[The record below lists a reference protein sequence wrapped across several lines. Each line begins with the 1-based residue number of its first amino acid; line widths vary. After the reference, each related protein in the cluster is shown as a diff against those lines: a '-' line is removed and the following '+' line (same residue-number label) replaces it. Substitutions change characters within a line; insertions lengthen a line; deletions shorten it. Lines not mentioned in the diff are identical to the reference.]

1 MYFVTLKASFFSP
14 RGTEHIPFSC
24 SSLHHHSTGWP
35 CKKEIG
41 KIAFSDLQQKLSE
54 VFFAPDLF
62 PWTFRSASS
71 VTMLCIKLAQTT
83 QEHRLWFHGVIS
95 ISYPSKTWHQ
105 LHRHKSALSPLCSTY
120 SWPDL
125 ARMQKAEQRN
135 TKSASEALLPTQQ
148 VIHQREPVDCTKAG
162 WFYKRPGTKKLIYF

>member
-24 SSLHHHSTGWP
+24 SSVHHHSTGWP

-62 PWTFRSASS
+62 PRTFRSASS
-71 VTMLCIKLAQTT
+71 VTMLCIKL
-83 QEHRLWFHGVIS
+83 
-95 ISYPSKTWHQ
+95 
-105 LHRHKSALSPLCSTY
+105 HKPPKSTGCGFTVSLASPIPVKPDTNYTGINLPSPLFVALTPGQIWHGCRRQS
-120 SWPDL
+120 
-125 ARMQKAEQRN
+125 RGIQNQHQKLSFPLSKLFTRE
-135 TKSASEALLPTQQ
+135 SLWIALKQ
-148 VIHQREPVDCTKAG
+148 VDFISVLVPKN
-162 WFYKRPGTKKLIYF
+162 